1 MRLRR
6 LRARRLAA
14 TVLAWSTAAAAPAF
28 DPDATNAEPPASR
41 AFVAIPSA
49 FSTDADQAVDIEDVL
64 APLPL
69 PTAPPASEEREAEEA
84 DRPGWMRRW
93 MSPRSKGNSSSSA
106 FFSRFRRETTPSD
119 SLLTSRCRA
128 ILLGEPMLKGVWIHV
143 ATENQVIYLR
153 GTAPTESIR
162 QAAETA
168 ARRTP
173 GAVDVQNELVVSG
186 PSSGGG
192 GGYATATL
200 SAPQRLDG
208 GDLQGGAMVALAIR
222 DVQRLANEAAAPA
235 HGALASDLPEVRT
248 YVIHRP
254 TPAPLRPFA
263 GPEQQVVAKTS
274 PEPPALPS
282 GFRVLAGTGRRGV
295 IPARGGP
302 AASPIEIPVDWKTPA
317 PTPATA
323 SRIETGP
330 AADVAAVLALD
341 PRARNL
347 EFSVRGSEVRISG
360 SIRSPEDLYDLG
372 ERINA
377 VPGID
382 FVSFGE
388 IDFTF

>member
-1 MRLRR
+1 MRLRHS
-6 LRARRLAA
+6 RARLFAA
-14 TVLAWSTAAAAPAF
+14 TAIAWSTAAAAPAV
-28 DPDATNAEPPASR
+28 DLDATNAEPTTSESIA
-41 AFVAIPSA
+41 AIPSA
-49 FSTDADQAVDIEDVL
+49 FSTDADDEGDMEGVL

-69 PTAPPASEEREAEEA
+69 PAAPEAASDADA
-84 DRPGWMRRW
+84 KDRPVWVRRW
-93 MSPRSKGNSSSSA
+93 MAPRSKGGPAPPA
-106 FFSRFRRETTPSD
+106 FFARFRRETPPSD

-128 ILLGEPMLKGVWIHV
+128 ILLGEPSLKGVWIHV
-143 ATENQVIYLR
+143 ATENGVIYLR

-173 GAVDVQNELVVSG
+173 GAVDVQNELVLSG
-186 PSSGGG
+186 PSTGGG
-192 GGYATATL
+192 GGYAAATL

-208 GDLQGGAMVALAIR
+208 GDLRVGAS
-222 DVQRLANEAAAPA
+222 AAPA
-235 HGALASDLPEVRT
+235 TNDVPPPANETAGAAPILVAPASDLPEVRT

-254 TPAPLRPFA
+254 TAPLSPFA
-263 GPEQQVVAKTS
+263 GPEQQFVAKTS
-274 PEPPALPS
+274 PAPPVLPS
-282 GFRVLAGTGRRGV
+282 GFRVLSAPGRRGV

-317 PTPATA
+317 AAPAPA
-323 SRIETGP
+323 ARIETGP

-347 EFSVRGSEVRISG
+347 EFSVRGSEVRMSG
-360 SIRSPEDLYDLG
+360 SIRSPEDLYDLS
-372 ERINA
+372 ERISA

-388 IDFTF
+388 IEFTF